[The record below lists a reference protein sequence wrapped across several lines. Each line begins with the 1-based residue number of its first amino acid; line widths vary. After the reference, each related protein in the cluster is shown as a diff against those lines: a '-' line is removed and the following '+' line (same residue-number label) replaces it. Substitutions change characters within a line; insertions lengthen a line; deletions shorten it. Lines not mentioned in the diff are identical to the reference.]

1 LSLGELAL
9 LVRNELNIQ
18 IDITIIPCEGWRR
31 TERWS
36 VTGLPWAA
44 PSPNMPTAEA
54 ALIYPGTCLI
64 EGVNLSVGRG
74 TAKPFEWLGAPW
86 VDGVA
91 LAELLNHTVTTPGVR
106 WRAVAF
112 TPCSGPYA
120 GSVCQGVQPHI
131 VDADALQPV
140 LTGVALLAALLRL
153 HGDQLIWNTAH
164 FDRLAGSDT
173 LRKAL
178 INGAS
183 PMEIAERWRPYQTA
197 FRERAAP
204 FLLYA

>member
-1 LSLGELAL
+1 
-9 LVRNELNIQ
+9 
-18 IDITIIPCEGWRR
+18 
-31 TERWS
+31 
-36 VTGLPWAA
+36 
-44 PSPNMPTAEA
+44 MPTAET

-91 LAELLNHTVTTPGVR
+91 LAERLNRAQTPGVR
-106 WRAVAF
+106 WRAIAF
-112 TPCSGPYA
+112 TPYSGPYA

-131 VDADALQPV
+131 IDADTLQPV
-140 LTGVALLAALLRL
+140 LAGVALLTALLQL
-153 HGDQLIWNTAH
+153 HADCLVWNTAH
-164 FDRLAGSDT
+164 FDRLAGSDA

-178 INGAS
+178 INGATS
-183 PMEIAERWRPYQTA
+183 MELAAGWRPYEAA

-204 FLLYA
+204 FLLYDA